1 MITPVAIS
9 GACND
14 EFFLLTRR
22 ELYSIRRF
30 NYKNNSK
37 RFYFNLFLLYNFL
50 PVSFDYCLRAV
61 PNEEYLKLK
70 RVRTNYT
77 PKSGFTLI
85 EILVV
90 ISIIAILSA
99 ILFPVFAKARE
110 NARRTTCQSNL
121 KQIGLALLQ
130 YANDNDN
137 RHVIVSVNDEAVAT
151 TAPPY
156 SNPYGWADALYPYIK
171 NIRLLQCPTEDYT
184 QYSHPFTYH
193 PAGSNRIQFTDYWIN
208 AVLANNNE
216 ASLAFPANTVMSGDG
231 ASSYSRSAAHGNGNS
246 SKGQNGINYGGNSM
260 TATCIT
266 PGDALFPD
274 GDGIQRSPRH
284 MHITGPNLLFA
295 DGHVKFFPARSVNG
309 RPYLHPP
316 VKNYCSGQLSAT
328 TFSFAIQ

>member
-1 MITPVAIS
+1 MITSVAIS
-9 GACND
+9 SACKD

-22 ELYSIRRF
+22 GLYSIRRF

-61 PNEEYLKLK
+61 SNEEYLKLK

-156 SNPYGWADALYPYIK
+156 SNPYGWADALYPYVK
-171 NIRLLQCPTEDYT
+171 NIRQFQCPTEDYA
-184 QYSHPFTYH
+184 QHSIPYGYRPGNSRVKF
-193 PAGSNRIQFTDYWIN
+193 SDYWIN
-208 AVLANNNE
+208 AVLANSSE
-216 ASLAFPANTVMSGDG
+216 SSLTFPANTVMSGDG
-231 ASSYSRSAAHGNGNS
+231 ASSESRQAAHGNGS
-246 SKGQNGINYGGNSM
+246 SGSGANGINYGGNSM
-260 TATCIT
+260 TITCIT
-266 PGDALFPD
+266 PGPALIPA
-274 GDGIQRSPRH
+274 GDLIQRSPRL
-284 MHITGPNLLFA
+284 MHISGPNLLFA
-295 DGHVKFFPARSVNG
+295 DGHVKYFPTRIVSG
-309 RPYLHPP
+309 HPHMHPP
-316 VKNYCSGQLSAT
+316 VTNYCSGQLSAT
-328 TFSFAIQ
+328 TYSFAIQ